1 MSSKDSKFRNS
12 NRYQHKGVV
21 VLGFSERT
29 ENGETQVY
37 ATGFDLDNPNE
48 MVSIALMQEEGY
60 RKHIA
65 QYQIGLTEKTNGTD
79 VTYFNS
85 RTQQEISA
93 EQYKEALHSHSTI
106 ETSFNKLMSQR
117 RKAEG
122 LLTKQSRLSELPAVL
137 MFDNAN
143 KLGEVGGVNVYEA
156 KWVSGIAGNTK
167 NDKDA
172 DDFTLSHRKVLGNI
186 RIKYD
191 SFNTPTWGDVHAVDR
206 VINLK
211 SPNPKLTV
219 DEQLELSTRN
229 RDILRFA
236 MANFTENDQGYKAER
251 KPFTY
256 FNLTDKKGE
265 FKETVAI
272 YNEEYSDSRKK
283 QGEASVKFN
292 FQRPKDG
299 PETLEAYY
307 YHQDTFSLP
316 LKQAIVKNEP
326 IDDLGM
332 IQNAFKA
339 DKARAV
345 VAGITGLRFQPLINN
360 SLTERIE
367 DKELKKTVA
376 IYSNTLKSLHKDI
389 VLGELKPTMVNGTI
403 YPIGP
408 KYLERF
414 VKDVMP
420 TNSGQLKPIAGI
432 VNLEGEGQNTRIRP
446 TNDDHTIPF
455 SPMYISP
462 KKWDNG
468 NEVNPSLFTSFITVP
483 GQSYKEV
490 LNSRILH
497 TDLKEEHSPTADS
510 FRLIRKD
517 YEDYIVGNKKIPD
530 IFELMD
536 KEKQRIIEIKDE
548 KEAIRA
554 NEIYCRL
561 LGKHEVK
568 PLEVAPAKVQD
579 QTVTQ
584 TKERNHEAEMGF

>member
-1 MSSKDSKFRNS
+1 MSKDTKFRNS
-12 NRYQHKGVV
+12 NRYHHKGVV

-79 VTYFNS
+79 VTYFNN
-85 RTQQEISA
+85 RTQKEITA
-93 EQYKEALHSHSTI
+93 EEYKEALHSQSAI

-117 RKAEG
+117 RRAEG

-191 SFNTPTWGDVHAVDR
+191 DFGVPTWGDCHAVDR
-206 VINLK
+206 ILNLK
-211 SPNPKLTV
+211 TPNPKLTIE
-219 DEQLELSTRN
+219 EQQDLSARN

-236 MANFTENDQGYKAER
+236 LANFTESDQGYKAER

-256 FNLTDKKGE
+256 FNLSTKNGE
-265 FKETVAI
+265 FKETIAI
-272 YNEEYSDSRKK
+272 YNEEYTDTRKK
-283 QGEASVKFN
+283 QGEASVKFS
-292 FQRPKDG
+292 FQRPKDA
-299 PETLEAYY
+299 PETLEAYM

-326 IDDLGM
+326 IDDLSQ
-332 IQNAFKA
+332 IESAFKA
-339 DKARAV
+339 DKARAII
-345 VAGITGLRFQPLINN
+345 ASLTGLKFQPLINN
-360 SLTERIE
+360 TLAERVQ
-367 DKELKKTVA
+367 DPELKKTVA

-408 KYLERF
+408 KYLERL

-432 VNLEGEGQNTRIRP
+432 VNLEGEGNNMRIRS
-446 TNDDHTIPF
+446 TNEDRTIPF

-462 KKWDNG
+462 KKWDSG

-490 LNSRILH
+490 LNSRINH
-497 TDLKEEHSPTADS
+497 NELKEEHSPTADS

-517 YEDYIVGNKKIPD
+517 YEDYIVGAKKIPD

-536 KEKQRIIEIKDE
+536 KEKQRILEIKDE

-554 NEIYCRL
+554 NEVYCRL

-568 PLEVAPAKVQD
+568 PLEVPNANIQANQPQRKVEKD
-579 QTVTQ
+579 
-584 TKERNHEAEMGF
+584 HEAEMGL